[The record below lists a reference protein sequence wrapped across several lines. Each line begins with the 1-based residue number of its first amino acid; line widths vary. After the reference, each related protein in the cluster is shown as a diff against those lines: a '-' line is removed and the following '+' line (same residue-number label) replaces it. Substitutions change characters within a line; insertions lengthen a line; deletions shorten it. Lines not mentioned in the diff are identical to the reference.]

1 VRLLRVCVSARARV
15 CLCVCVFSRRYFVSV
30 ALAVRV
36 MEGISSRLDPD
47 IKLRPLATQ
56 IFAQLRVEVGS
67 QPSFI
72 VAFAN

>member
-1 VRLLRVCVSARARV
+1 
-15 CLCVCVFSRRYFVSV
+15 VFSRRYFVSV